1 MMSLLLEFIH
11 EHALSIDFAMFV
23 LIGLVQVIVYP
34 VFREIPSD
42 KFAIW
47 HPKYCNQIGW
57 FVLPLMIVQLLDSAS
72 SCFFVSDNLSW
83 AKLLCVTTAWLVTFL
98 VSAPCHRRL
107 MKEGKSDAVVER
119 LIRTNLWR
127 TAAWTGALVISY
139 LQY

>member
-1 MMSLLLEFIH
+1 MNLVLEVLH

-42 KFAIW
+42 RFAKW
-47 HPKYCNQIGW
+47 HPRYCNQIGW
-57 FVLPLMIVQLLDSAS
+57 FVLPLMIAQLIDAATT
-72 SCFFVSDNLSW
+72 CFFVGDDLSW
-83 AKLLCVTTAWLVTFL
+83 ARFICVFFAWAVTFL
-98 VSAPCHRRL
+98 ISAPCHRRL
-107 MKEGKSDAVVER
+107 MREGKIDRVVER

-127 TAAWTGALVISY
+127 SLAWTGALIISW

>member
-1 MMSLLLEFIH
+1 MSLLLEFIH

-47 HPKYCNQIGW
+47 HPRYCNQIGW

-72 SCFFVSDNLSW
+72 SCFFVADDLSW
-83 AKLLCVTTAWLVTFL
+83 AKLLCVLFAWAVTFFI
-98 VSAPCHRRL
+98 SAPCHRRL
-107 MKEGKSDAVVER
+107 MREGKIDRVVER
-119 LIRTNLWR
+119 LIRTNLYR
-127 TAAWTGALVISY
+127 VFAWAGALIISW